1 MRRLIAVGLV
11 CLLAVSCGDG
21 GSGEQEGYVDAIA
34 VSLASGDPTAINLP
48 RDEARC
54 VATKWVATIGV
65 DRFKTKGIEP
75 GDIGNG
81 PSRVGLAVIG
91 FSQADGHEMYDA
103 FAACQ
108 VDIEQAIVAASGL
121 GNQGR
126 RCLTD
131 AVDDDFLREFM
142 VATITNPDAGAA
154 PPSDVDRD
162 FEEILERCNREEQNG

>member
-1 MRRLIAVGLV
+1 
-11 CLLAVSCGDG
+11 
-21 GSGEQEGYVDAIA
+21 
-34 VSLASGDPTAINLP
+34 
-48 RDEARC
+48 
-54 VATKWVATIGV
+54 
-65 DRFKTKGIEP
+65 
-75 GDIGNG
+75 
-81 PSRVGLAVIG
+81 
-91 FSQADGHEMYDA
+91 MYDA

-142 VATITNPDAGAA
+142 GRDDHEPRTAGAA

-162 FEEILERCNREEQNG
+162 FEEILERCNREEQHG